1 MSFMNIRYKIK
12 MIEKQ
17 VKQVENDN
25 IQNNTQQHQ
34 PQPSAG
40 QAGFPYTY

>member
-25 IQNNTQQHQ
+25 IQNNTQQDQ
-34 PQPSAG
+34 AQPSSCKP
-40 QAGFPYTY
+40 GFPYTY